1 MINKFLTFQN
11 GWMSGRLDG
20 LAQNYNQPSQNK
32 VVANI
37 LETHYL
43 DTFSSKTS
51 LERVFKEMYRMYS

>member
-1 MINKFLTFQN
+1 
-11 GWMSGRLDG
+11 MSGRLDG